1 MNINNVSMNEFKTK
15 NVIMK
20 TEIYETPKCEVII
33 LENEGAILEGSLTTG
48 STPRGGPTASE
59 EWRDE
64 SVM

>member
-1 MNINNVSMNEFKTK
+1 MNEFKTK

-48 STPRGGPTASE
+48 SATNDRFE
-59 EWRDE
+59 EDIYDW
-64 SVM
+64 

>member
-1 MNINNVSMNEFKTK
+1 MNINNISMNEFKTK

-48 STPRGGPTASE
+48 SAE
-59 EWRDE
+59 HDVFVEDDYVW
-64 SVM
+64 

>member
-1 MNINNVSMNEFKTK
+1 MNEFKTK

-48 STPRGGPTASE
+48 SAE
-59 EWRDE
+59 HDE
-64 SVM
+64 FVEDDYVW